1 MEALL
6 DNDNSIKQLKKQRTI
21 FIGTTFLFLISTI
34 IFIITTFIGFK
45 AQWSLIPSKSI
56 IPVVKESSVEGK
68 IDADSAAYYNRSAD
82 VKNSKYYPILN
93 FYDGTVTSTLK
104 ILPKFKTYQQSS
116 PISCGDAS
124 ALMALRYFGIDTIT
138 EYDLYKEAKTMPGH
152 GTNTENLGKALQKL
166 VGDKFTVTYKK
177 DDTIIKQDEFQT
189 MVKDCTKPSNNKVML
204 LESVEW
210 GGHWMTLIGYDDMGT
225 KDTADDVLVFADPY
239 DTTDHNQDGYYI
251 VSFERYFSTWFDRGI
266 LSEGHRVCQYVLIV
280 KN

>member
-6 DNDNSIKQLKKQRTI
+6 DNDNSIKQLKQQRTI

-45 AQWSLIPSKSI
+45 AQWSSIPSESI

-189 MVKDCTKPSNNKVML
+189 MVKDCTEPSNNKVML

-210 GGHWMTLIGYDDMGT
+210 VRRILRMMCWYLRIRMIQRIIIRMGITLCLLRDIFRLGSIG
-225 KDTADDVLVFADPY
+225 
-239 DTTDHNQDGYYI
+239 GYYQKDI
-251 VSFERYFSTWFDRGI
+251 ECVNMF
-266 LSEGHRVCQYVLIV
+266 
-280 KN
+280 